1 MEEEMTHGTKIKR
14 TRFAV
19 VIAFALVAVPVAQ
32 AKPITIQKVQS
43 SQGETAQGLAADG
56 LRLQA
61 LADAYMPEDRT
72 VAVGMRR
79 EAKAL
84 SASYAKAYEQQL
96 SHSALYATGDAT
108 AQGYQGMQ
116 AYQASLAQ
124 AGLVQHY
131 PFANENTA
139 AFIAAEQKAN
149 GPAPI
154 SENSPVELRLQP
166 APESTAPAAGHGF
179 VWRDAGIGAGLAAL
193 LTSMLVLGA
202 GSVLSRK
209 RIATT

>member
-1 MEEEMTHGTKIKR
+1 MEEDMTHGSKIKR

-19 VIAFALVAVPVAQ
+19 VVAFALVAVPVAQ
-32 AKPITIQKVQS
+32 AKPVTIQKAQS
-43 SQGETAQGLAADG
+43 SQGETAQGLKADG

-61 LADAYMPEDRT
+61 QGMAYMPEDRQ
-72 VAVGMRR
+72 VAVGLRR

-84 SASYAKAYEQQL
+84 SQS
-96 SHSALYATGDAT
+96 
-108 AQGYQGMQ
+108 GYQGVQ

-139 AFIAAEQKAN
+139 AFKAAEEKAN

-166 APESTAPAAGHGF
+166 SPEATMPAAGHGF

-202 GSVLSRK
+202 SSVLSRK
-209 RIATT
+209 RIAAA